1 MQIKP
6 VPGCR
11 YQWLFSTV
19 EAKNILSFFVTL
31 FLTIF
36 WKKND
41 RNPISYLGGSSC
53 QLQLSCLHCKVLRNK
68 LQLTFS

>member
-19 EAKNILSFFVTL
+19 GAKNILSFFVTL
-31 FLTIF
+31 FLSIF
-36 WKKND
+36 LKKYD
-41 RNPISYLGGSSC
+41 RNPISYLGGSGC
-53 QLQLSCLHCKVLRNK
+53 QLQLSCLHYKVLRNK
-68 LQLTFS
+68 LRLTFS

>member
-19 EAKNILSFFVTL
+19 GAKNILSFFVTL
-31 FLTIF
+31 FLSIF
-36 WKKND
+36 WKKYD
-41 RNPISYLGGSSC
+41 RNPISYLGGSGC
-53 QLQLSCLHCKVLRNK
+53 QLQLSCLHYKVLRNK
-68 LQLTFS
+68 LRLTFS